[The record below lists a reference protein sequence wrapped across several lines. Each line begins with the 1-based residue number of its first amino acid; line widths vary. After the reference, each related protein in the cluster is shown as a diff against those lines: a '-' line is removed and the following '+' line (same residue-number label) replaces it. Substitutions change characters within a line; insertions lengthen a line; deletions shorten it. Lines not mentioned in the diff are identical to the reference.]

1 MGTNIETSLKKRTI
15 YFDRVFWQEGFALAG
30 PKELKGKL
38 GDKFDFTLINDK
50 FDQDTFEKAERK
62 MFETA
67 LDGLLAKSKKLPIE
81 IDVVLGG
88 DLLNQCVSTSFAM
101 RKSSASFLG
110 LYNACGTYAESMILG
125 AALVDKFLDNAVCV
139 SGSHFSSAE
148 RQYRYPLELGVLRSP
163 MTQWTC
169 TGVGCSLLSREKSE
183 NAPRI
188 VSATMGRVI
197 DFGIKDVNNMGAAMA
212 PAAYDTLRTHFED
225 LHLSPS
231 DYDLVVTGDLGLIAV
246 FLGHGE
252 NARRFRFDTYGRF
265 GQARQ
270 GYSHRPH
277 GARGR
282 RFDKKLRGLR
292 SGALLRKTKNLS
304 GRKRRGLQR
313 NRCKRN
319 SAGQSEKRAD
329 EKRAAYR
336 NGRSDESPDRL
347 SGGKHSVNRALYR
360 NLRGKF

>member
-188 VSATMGRVI
+188 VSATMGTDR
-197 DFGIKDVNNMGAAMA
+197 GQGHYRRQQYGRRHGSRGKG
-212 PAAYDTLRTHFED
+212 Y
-225 LHLSPS
+225 
-231 DYDLVVTGDLGLIAV
+231 VVAV
-246 FLGHGE
+246 FFGHGE

-270 GYSHRPH
+270 GYSYSPH

-319 SAGQSEKRAD
+319 SSGQPEKRAD

-336 NGRSDESPDRL
+336 NGRSDESTDRL
-347 SGGKHSVNRALYR
+347 SGRKHSVNRALYR

>member
-212 PAAYDTLRTHFED
+212 PAACDTLMQFFYDTGAL
-225 LHLSPS
+225 PC
-231 DYDLVVTGDLGLIAV
+231 DYDRIFTGDLGKLGKRLLAELMDGNGMNIDDKLYDCGAMLYKDRQQTYQGGSGAACSAV
-246 FLGHGE
+246 VFNSYILDALRNGK
-252 NARRFRFDTYGRF
+252 F
-265 GQARQ
+265 
-270 GYSHRPH
+270 
-277 GARGR
+277 
-282 RFDKKLRGLR
+282 KKILLVGT
-292 SGALLRKTKNLS
+292 GALLSTLTS
-304 GRKRRGLQR
+304 FQG
-313 NRCKRN
+313 
-319 SAGQSEKRAD
+319 
-329 EKRAAYR
+329 
-336 NGRSDESPDRL
+336 ESVPSIAHCL
-347 SGGKHSVNRALYR
+347 EVIACG
-360 NLRGKF
+360 

>member
-212 PAAYDTLRTHFED
+212 PAAKNTLSH
-225 LHLSPS
+225 
-231 DYDLVVTGDLGLIAV
+231 
-246 FLGHGE
+246 
-252 NARRFRFDTYGRF
+252 TYGRF

-270 GYSHRPH
+270 GYSYRPH

-360 NLRGKF
+360 NLRGKY

>member
-183 NAPRI
+183 NAPDCFGYNGAGYRFRNKRRQQY
-188 VSATMGRVI
+188 GRRH
-197 DFGIKDVNNMGAAMA
+197 GSRGKG
-212 PAAYDTLRTHFED
+212 Y
-225 LHLSPS
+225 
-231 DYDLVVTGDLGLIAV
+231 VVAV

-252 NARRFRFDTYGRF
+252 NARRFRFDTYWRF

>member
-197 DFGIKDVNNMGAAMA
+197 DFGIKDVNNMAAAMA
-212 PAAYDTLRTHFED
+212 PAAKDTLSQYFSDTGKTPDDFD
-225 LHLSPS
+225 LIL
-231 DYDLVVTGDLGLIAV
+231 TGDLGKLGKDILIDLMEREGVDLTKNYADCGAA
-246 FLGHGE
+246 LYYE
-252 NARRFRFDTYGRF
+252 KQKTY
-265 GQARQ
+265 Q
-270 GYSHRPH
+270 G
-277 GARGR
+277 G
-282 RFDKKLRGLR
+282 
-292 SGALLRKTKNLS
+292 SGAACSAIVANGIVLDNLRKGQMKNVLLIGTGALMS
-304 GRKRRGLQR
+304 PLTAFQGESIPSIAHCIEICAE
-313 NRCKRN
+313 NID
-319 SAGQSEKRAD
+319 SEGTQNAVAD
-329 EKRAAYR
+329 I
-336 NGRSDESPDRL
+336 S
-347 SGGKHSVNRALYR
+347 
-360 NLRGKF
+360 